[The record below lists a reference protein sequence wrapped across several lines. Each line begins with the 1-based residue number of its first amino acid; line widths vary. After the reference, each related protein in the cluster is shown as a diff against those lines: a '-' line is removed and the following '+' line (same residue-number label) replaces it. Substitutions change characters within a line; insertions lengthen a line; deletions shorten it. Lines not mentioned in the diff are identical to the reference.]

1 MRASVDERGGS
12 FKENYESA
20 SRDLSSDFLL
30 LLVGVLETPG
40 VAQSKERRPNSPKP
54 QRPRTTYQHHGTAN
68 WRRFPV
74 LQVAVIILSI
84 AGTASSANA
93 TCTPPE
99 CAPAEGWDN
108 FANNLGSDIAPLLAL
123 FGESVTTQYLNE
135 SFGILDSLIFA
146 LAPLGIITAIVA
158 AIRVAGEPI
167 LRSLIG
173 KAKESRG
180 NVEADLMSSTSS
192 DVCELWNGEGVVRV
206 LGSPVLLQLVA
217 VSGPAG
223 EIETIYTFNEAVR
236 EEIYKVKGGNQD
248 MNSERIWNLQNPP
261 NLSLNVSITPMK
273 HWILVVFV
281 VLGVLLQGG
290 VLVFAAIAQ
299 YKLRLQKNDLPPV
312 AYGFPVFVIGT
323 LSLAVGMFL
332 CAHEVEISTIETT
345 WVPQKNSGSVIW
357 LQQGGQTVGDQ
368 RFESFSR
375 VIRWSESDCAAN
387 KIITSSKLTQDTKKR
402 RFYVMTAIST
412 ALVGFV
418 VQFAGLRVMHSS
430 VIVVQLGAVLIMTVV
445 RSCAHIQRS
454 AQNDIKDPDRVEGH
468 ELDWLAKEMAK
479 CKRWEVITWPSDGR
493 SVKESAPNVT
503 AVKVM
508 KTRARLAE
516 LSKDWKLEDRAKA
529 KILRSAIETTINQ
542 ISSTMTLNDTLKGD
556 QFTWAVPVKTELEDG
571 SLEESSIN
579 LVLTRKAGE
588 SRIWSPWETDER
600 ELEAVLCLW
609 ISTLTDDIREST
621 RENKPQLKNT
631 RLFGLDTN
639 EIKLD
644 YNLWIDRGTTTKKEK
659 LDPNKARYF
668 GRVARDRAG
677 GSERVA
683 HDRPNTPPDYLCAES
698 KREIELLCAQELYAV
713 FMSELVHGIT
723 DVGGVTRKRVD
734 NAADEE
740 GSAGE
745 KFHLHNSN
753 LASLATIY
761 KSCGLGTTEEAY
773 FSIIPAFRAVKRL
786 PEPRKASRK
795 LEKDGLWDQA
805 TEIDLWLYKDPK
817 DTQLKRRD
825 TVIINGEIR
834 NRLLRLTRGLAA
846 GIAGGGESN
855 AKLRKMW
862 NAAYL
867 RCEKLEEV
875 SEERARSL
883 VYLTTTCER
892 IKPGTD
898 LGTVFRLASDTL
910 QKLDGKKK
918 HTAEIVAS
926 LARFALEKELLS
938 EAEILAKFLWVDM
951 ITRWEGS
958 RMESNHFVLKL
969 LMDVRRTR
977 GHVLINTEL
986 KEYLSVQESRDR
998 AAKTDVNTGVSTSDL
1013 EDVPLDFLSI
1023 RKYQTPLQMTAGA
1036 GYADLVTI
1044 LLNAQADVNADPAK
1058 YSGRT
1063 ALQAAAEA
1071 GDYKIMKSL
1080 LSRSADIN
1088 AKPAKYSGR
1097 TALQAAAEAGHARI
1111 IRTLRYQGADVNA
1124 GPAEHSGRTAL
1135 QAAAE
1140 AGHTEIVKFLLK
1152 SINTNT
1158 TPTQSRERIPSPLST
1173 GEVKSPASGGKA
1185 AGPGRQLLR
1194 VSTGTQKIH
1203 PKADVN
1209 AAPATYSGRT
1219 ALQAASGAGHI
1230 ELVSLLL
1237 ADGADINA
1245 PPAHSRGR
1253 TALQAAAEGGHAD
1266 IVELLLKY
1274 GPDVNAK
1281 PAQYSG
1287 QTALQAAAGNG
1298 HERIVTRLLSA
1309 KANVNG
1315 EPAVH
1320 SGRTALQAAAEAGHI
1335 NIVELLLKERAD
1347 VDAEPAEHSGRTAL
1361 QAAAGSGHEWVV
1373 TRLLLAKVNVNAEPA
1388 THFGRTALQAAAEAG
1403 NINIVELLL
1412 KESADVNGEPAEFS
1426 GRTALQAAAE
1436 AGHELILTRLLSAKA
1451 NVNAEPAKFSGRT
1464 ALQAASGAGH
1474 AEIIDLLLAAGA
1486 DINALPAGDSGRTAL
1501 QASAEAGLSDIVE
1514 LLLEEKAEVDAK
1526 PATYSGRTAL
1536 QAAAGAGHIAIVK
1549 RLLDAGANV
1558 DAKPASHSGRT
1569 ALQASA
1575 EAGRTKIVDLLLG
1588 KADVNAEPALS
1599 SGQTAPQAA
1608 AGADHTEIVETLL
1621 EANVDAKPASHSGR
1635 TALQASAE
1643 AGRTKIVDLR
1653 PEKKADVNAEPALS
1667 SGRTAL
1673 QAAAGAGHTE
1683 IVITLLEANAN
1694 VDANPA
1700 EYSGR
1705 TALQAA
1711 AEAGFADIVELLLQK
1726 NADVNAAPGLVSG
1739 RTALQAAAG
1748 AGHIDIVERL
1758 LKAGAKFDAEPAVY
1772 SGRSALQ
1779 AAIEAGHTRIVEIFL
1794 GCGAKVNI
1802 QPTPSQQAA
1811 EKDFQTPLQLAVE
1824 KAHLEIV
1831 KLLIKA
1837 KADVNTPPTQYAGR
1851 TALQTAAEAGYTE
1864 IVKLLLDNKADVN
1877 AEPAQSSG
1885 RTALQAA
1892 AEAGHL
1898 GIVNI
1903 LLDKASAKADVNAAP
1918 AYYFGRTA
1926 LQAAAGAG
1934 HVEIVIILLGAGAE
1948 VNAEPAEYSGR
1959 MALQAAVEAGHTKI
1973 VDLLLDKG
1981 ANVRPISGIP
1991 LHSIAESRGYK
2002 EIVDLFSPPVS
2013 LVQPK
2018 TWNIERQQHKYR
2030 AITSDAELEL
2040 SSSILFLKT
2049 NIGVLDCR

>member
-1 MRASVDERGGS
+1 M
-12 FKENYESA
+12 
-20 SRDLSSDFLL
+20 
-30 LLVGVLETPG
+30 
-40 VAQSKERRPNSPKP
+40 
-54 QRPRTTYQHHGTAN
+54 
-68 WRRFPV
+68 
-74 LQVAVIILSI
+74 LSI
-84 AGTASSANA
+84 AGTASSA
-93 TCTPPE
+93 CTPPE

-167 LRSLIG
+167 FRSLIG

-217 VSGPAG
+217 LSGSAG
-223 EIETIYTFNEAVR
+223 ETDTIYTFNAAVR
-236 EEIYKVKGGNQD
+236 DGIYKVEGNSD
-248 MNSERIWNLQNPP
+248 TNLEHLQNLKNPP

-273 HWILVVFV
+273 PCILVGFV

-299 YKLRLQKNDLPPV
+299 YRFRLRKNDLPPV

-345 WVPQKNSGSVIW
+345 WVPQKKSGSVIW

-375 VIRWSESDCAAN
+375 IMRWSEKGRATN
-387 KIITSSKLTQDTKKR
+387 KIITSSKLAQDTKKK
-402 RFYVMTAIST
+402 RFSLIFAIGT
-412 ALVGFV
+412 ALIGFV

-430 VIVVQLGAVLIMTVV
+430 VIVIQLGAILIMTVV
-445 RSCAHIQRS
+445 RSCAHIRRS

-479 CKRWEVITWPSDGR
+479 CKRWEVLTWQPRDD
-493 SVKESAPNVT
+493 SVKEPTLDVTT

-529 KILRSAIETTINQ
+529 KILRSAIESTINQ
-542 ISSTMTLNDTLKGD
+542 ISSTMTLNDTLKGNE
-556 QFTWAVPVKTELEDG
+556 FTWAVPVKTELEDG

-621 RENKPQLKNT
+621 KINKDQLKKI
-631 RLFGLDTN
+631 RLFGRDTN

-644 YNLWIDRGTTTKKEK
+644 YNLWIDRGTTTKETIP
-659 LDPNKARYF
+659 DPNQARYF
-668 GRVARDRAG
+668 GRVAQDLN
-677 GSERVA
+677 E
-683 HDRPNTPPDYLCAES
+683 PFEYLSAES
-698 KREIELLCAQELYAV
+698 NRDIELLCAQELYAV
-713 FMSELVHGIT
+713 FMSELVRGIT
-723 DVGGVTRKRVD
+723 DVGGMTSKRVD

-740 GSAGE
+740 GGAGE
-745 KFHLHNSN
+745 KFRLHNSN

-761 KSCGLGTTEEAY
+761 KTCGLGTTEEAY
-773 FSIIPAFRAVKRL
+773 FSIIPAFRAVGRL
-786 PEPRKASRK
+786 PEARKASKK

-805 TEIDLWLYKDPK
+805 TEIDLWLYEDPQN
-817 DTQLKRRD
+817 TRLKRRD

-834 NRLLRLTRGLAA
+834 NRLLRLTQGLTT
-846 GIAGGGESN
+846 GIVGGESN

-883 VYLTTTCER
+883 VHLTTTCER

-910 QKLDGKKK
+910 RKLDGKKK

-938 EAEILAKFLWVDM
+938 EAEILATFLWVDM
-951 ITRWEGS
+951 ITHWEGN

-977 GHVLINTEL
+977 GHVLINNEL
-986 KEYLSVQESRDR
+986 KKYLSFPESRDC
-998 AAKTDVNTGVSTSDL
+998 AATTDVNTGVSERDL
-1013 EDVPLDFLSI
+1013 VDVPLDFLSI

-1036 GYADLVTI
+1036 GYADIVAI
-1044 LLNAQADVNADPAK
+1044 LLNAQADVNAKPAK

-1071 GDYKIMKSL
+1071 GNFEIMKSL
-1080 LSRSADIN
+1080 LSRSADVN

-1097 TALQAAAEAGHARI
+1097 TALQAAAEAGHFRI
-1111 IRTLRYQGADVNA
+1111 VGELRYRGADINA
-1124 GPAEHSGRTAL
+1124 GPAKYSGRTAL

-1140 AGHTEIVKFLLK
+1140 AGHTGIVKILLK
-1152 SINTNT
+1152 PIKT
-1158 TPTQSRERIPSPLST
+1158 TPTQSRERILSALPT
-1173 GEVKSPASGGKA
+1173 GERMKPPAPRGKA
-1185 AGPGRQLLR
+1185 AGLRLELLR
-1194 VSTGTQKIH
+1194 ASAGTQKIL
-1203 PKADVN
+1203 PKADIN

-1230 ELVSLLL
+1230 DMVVLLL

-1245 PPAHSRGR
+1245 PPANSCGR

-1266 IVELLLKY
+1266 IVELLLKH
-1274 GPDVNAK
+1274 GPEVNAK

-1287 QTALQAAAGNG
+1287 KTALQAAAGSG
-1298 HERIVTRLLSA
+1298 HERVVTRLLSA
-1309 KANVNG
+1309 EANVNG
-1315 EPAVH
+1315 EPAVYL
-1320 SGRTALQAAAEAGHI
+1320 GRTALQAAAEAGHI

-1347 VDAEPAEHSGRTAL
+1347 VDAGPAEHSGRTAL

-1373 TRLLLAKVNVNAEPA
+1373 ARLLSTSVNVNAEPA
-1388 THFGRTALQAAAEAG
+1388 AHSGRTALQAAAEAG
-1403 NINIVELLL
+1403 HINIVELLL
-1412 KESADVNGEPAEFS
+1412 KESADVNAEPAEFS

-1436 AGHELILTRLLSAKA
+1436 AGHELILTRLLSVNA
-1451 NVNAEPAKFSGRT
+1451 NVNAEPAEFSGRT

-1474 AEIIDLLLAAGA
+1474 AEIIDLLLAASA
-1486 DINALPAGDSGRTAL
+1486 EINAPPAGNSGRTAL

-1514 LLLEEKAEVDAK
+1514 LLLEEGAEVDAK

-1536 QAAAGAGHIAIVK
+1536 QAAAGAGHMDIVV
-1549 RLLDAGANV
+1549 RLLKAGAKF
-1558 DAKPASHSGRT
+1558 DTEPASHSGRT

-1575 EAGRTKIVDLLLG
+1575 EAGRTKIVELLLM
-1588 KADVNAEPALS
+1588 N
-1599 SGQTAPQAA
+1599 
-1608 AGADHTEIVETLL
+1608 
-1621 EANVDAKPASHSGR
+1621 
-1635 TALQASAE
+1635 
-1643 AGRTKIVDLR
+1643 
-1653 PEKKADVNAEPALS
+1653 ADVNAEPALS

-1673 QAAAGAGHTE
+1673 QAAAGAGHVD
-1683 IVITLLEANAN
+1683 IVERLLKAGAKF
-1694 VDANPA
+1694 DAKPA
-1700 EYSGR
+1700 KYSGR

-1711 AEAGFADIVELLLQK
+1711 AEAGFSDIVELLLLEK
-1726 NADVNAAPGLVSG
+1726 ADVNAAPALVSG

-1748 AGHIDIVERL
+1748 AGHIDMVERL
-1758 LKAGAKFDAEPAVY
+1758 LGAGAKFDAEPAAY
-1772 SGRSALQ
+1772 SGLSALQ
-1779 AAIEAGHTRIVEIFL
+1779 AAVEAGHTKIVEIL
-1794 GCGAKVNI
+1794 IGCGADVNI
-1802 QPTPSQQAA
+1802 QQTPLQIKAGGN
-1811 EKDFQTPLQLAVE
+1811 FQTPLQLAAE
-1824 KAHLEIV
+1824 KAHLEIL

-1837 KADVNTPPTQYAGR
+1837 KANINTGPTPYAGR
-1851 TALQTAAEAGYTE
+1851 TALQAAAETGHTE

-1877 AEPAQSSG
+1877 TEPAHSSG
-1885 RTALQAA
+1885 RTALQAT
-1892 AEAGHL
+1892 AEAGHTE
-1898 GIVNI
+1898 IVK
-1903 LLDKASAKADVNAAP
+1903 LLLNSKADVNAAP

-1926 LQAAAGAG
+1926 LQAAAEAG
-1934 HVEIVIILLGAGAE
+1934 HIEIVNILLDAKAE
-1948 VNAEPAEYSGR
+1948 VNAEPAGYSGR
-1959 MALQAAVEAGHTKI
+1959 TALQAAVEAGHTRI
-1973 VDLLLDKG
+1973 VELLLEKE
-1981 ANVRPISGIP
+1981 AKIRPISGVP
-1991 LHSIAESRGYK
+1991 LHSVAESRGHK
-2002 EIVDLFSPPVS
+2002 EIVDLFQPPELVS
-2013 LVQPK
+2013 L
-2018 TWNIERQQHKYR
+2018 
-2030 AITSDAELEL
+2030 L
-2040 SSSILFLKT
+2040 
-2049 NIGVLDCR
+2049 

>member
-1 MRASVDERGGS
+1 M
-12 FKENYESA
+12 
-20 SRDLSSDFLL
+20 
-30 LLVGVLETPG
+30 
-40 VAQSKERRPNSPKP
+40 
-54 QRPRTTYQHHGTAN
+54 
-68 WRRFPV
+68 
-74 LQVAVIILSI
+74 LSI
-84 AGTASSANA
+84 AGTASSA
-93 TCTPPE
+93 CTPPE

-223 EIETIYTFNEAVR
+223 GTDGIYTFNDAARVG
-236 EEIYKVKGGNQD
+236 IYKVKGGDPD
-248 MNSERIWNLQNPP
+248 MNLERIRGLQNPP
-261 NLSLNVSITPMK
+261 NLSLNVSIKPMK
-273 HWILVVFV
+273 HWVLVAFV

-299 YKLRLQKNDLPPV
+299 YRLGLRKNDLPPV

-323 LSLAVGMFL
+323 LSLSVGMFL
-332 CAHEVEISTIETT
+332 CAHEVEISTLETT
-345 WVPQKNSGSVIW
+345 WVPQRDSGSVIW

-402 RFYVMTAIST
+402 RFSVMIAIST
-412 ALVGFV
+412 ALIGFV

-479 CKRWEVITWPSDGR
+479 CKRWEVITWPSDGCL
-493 SVKESAPNVT
+493 VKAPTPNVT

-529 KILRSAIETTINQ
+529 GILRSAIETTINQ

-621 RENKPQLKNT
+621 RENKPQLENI

-644 YNLWIDRGTTTKKEK
+644 YNLWIDRGTTTEK
-659 LDPNKARYF
+659 AKPDPNKARYF

-677 GSERVA
+677 GPERVA
-683 HDRPNTPPDYLCAES
+683 DDHPNAPPDYLCARS
-698 KREIELLCAQELYAV
+698 RREIELLCAQELYAV

-773 FSIIPAFRAVKRL
+773 FSIIPAFRAVGRL

-805 TEIDLWLYKDPK
+805 TEIDLWLYQDPK
-817 DTQLKRRD
+817 NTRLKQRD

-910 QKLDGKKK
+910 QKLDGRKE

-986 KEYLSVQESRDR
+986 KEYLSFPESRDR
-998 AAKTDVNTGVSTSDL
+998 AAKTDVNTGVSTRDL

-1044 LLNAQADVNADPAK
+1044 LLNAQADVNAVPAK

-1071 GDYKIMKSL
+1071 GNYKIMKSL
-1080 LSRSADIN
+1080 LARSADIN

-1111 IRTLRYQGADVNA
+1111 SRTLRYQGADVNA

-1158 TPTQSRERIPSPLST
+1158 TPTQPRERIPSPLST
-1173 GEVKSPASGGKA
+1173 GEMKSSASGGKA

-1245 PPAHSRGR
+1245 PPAHSCGR

-1266 IVELLLKY
+1266 VVELLLKY

-1287 QTALQAAAGNG
+1287 QTALQAAAGGG

-1315 EPAVH
+1315 GPAVH

-1335 NIVELLLKERAD
+1335 NIVELLLKQRAD
-1347 VDAEPAEHSGRTAL
+1347 VDAEPAEYSGRTAL

-1373 TRLLLAKVNVNAEPA
+1373 ARLLSAKVNVNAEPA

-1403 NINIVELLL
+1403 HVNIVELLL

-1436 AGHELILTRLLSAKA
+1436 AGHELILTRLLSANAK
-1451 NVNAEPAKFSGRT
+1451 VNAEPAKFSGRT

-1474 AEIIDLLLAAGA
+1474 AEIIDLLLAASA
-1486 DINALPAGDSGRTAL
+1486 EINAPPAGDSGRTAL

-1514 LLLEEKAEVDAK
+1514 LLLEEKAEVDAR

-1536 QAAAGAGHIAIVK
+1536 QAAAGAGHIAIVE
-1549 RLLDAGANV
+1549 RLLEAGADIN
-1558 DAKPASHSGRT
+1558 AKPASHSGRT

-1575 EAGRTKIVDLLLG
+1575 EAGRTKIVDLLL
-1588 KADVNAEPALS
+1588 KN
-1599 SGQTAPQAA
+1599 
-1608 AGADHTEIVETLL
+1608 
-1621 EANVDAKPASHSGR
+1621 
-1635 TALQASAE
+1635 
-1643 AGRTKIVDLR
+1643 
-1653 PEKKADVNAEPALS
+1653 KADVNAEPALS

-1683 IVITLLEANAN
+1683 IVKILLGADANADVN
-1694 VDANPA
+1694 ANPA

-1711 AEAGFADIVELLLQK
+1711 AEAGFADIVELLLLG

-1758 LKAGAKFDAEPAVY
+1758 LKAGANFDAKPAVY

-1794 GCGAKVNI
+1794 GRGANVNT

-1811 EKDFQTPLQLAVE
+1811 EMDFQTPLQLAVE

-1934 HVEIVIILLGAGAE
+1934 HIDIVNTLLGAGAA
-1948 VNAEPAEYSGR
+1948 VNAEPAGYSGR

-1973 VDLLLDKG
+1973 VELLLDKE
-1981 ANVRPISGIP
+1981 AKVRPISGIP
-1991 LHSIAESRGYK
+1991 LHSIAESRGYR
-2002 EIVDLFSPPVS
+2002 EIVDLFQPPVS

-2018 TWNIERQQHKYR
+2018 TWSQIL
-2030 AITSDAELEL
+2030 T
-2040 SSSILFLKT
+2040 SSI
-2049 NIGVLDCR
+2049 